1 MRPKELGLFL
11 CTTFGWHDVD
21 SGHTRAVDPAN
32 RRQMFDVL
40 VCWRLDRF
48 GRNLK
53 QLIILLEEL
62 QTSRVAETAAGK

>member
-1 MRPKELGLFL
+1 
-11 CTTFGWHDVD
+11 
-21 SGHTRAVDPAN
+21 
-32 RRQMFDVL
+32 MFDVL